1 MTEPKKI
8 EITPSQKSLEKGK
21 NALEYSQ
28 RLVNM
33 SLQEIWNIAYTSGF
47 EDAMA
52 IVKTDQEKEYGDK

>member
-1 MTEPKKI
+1 MSEKKQV
-8 EITPSQKSLEKGK
+8 EITPSKKSLEKGK

-47 EDAMA
+47 EDAME
-52 IVKTDQEKEYGDK
+52 IVKTDQEKKYGDN